1 MLRRWQVACLMSTH
15 RSSCDLEPS
24 TASCSFV
31 SVEQQSLQTMVEAS
45 SGRSCCCQSPRIII
59 ESAIVVVVIIIM
71 KLIRSHRDIRT
82 PSEKQEKQARERKER
97 GRSSEGVRHAQAIKN
112 ELSKSWR
119 KHRCVRSQ
127 SMNTN
132 LKNQLCLVDASVFV
146 RRVRILACVCLQD
159 HNAERVSVPF
169 PHIPSVS
176 QPINQRE
183 RERERERERL
193 IIKPKSKRTHQ
204 PSRCTCSSP
213 ELLDSCKLECR
224 CMSWSVSVV
233 A

>member
-1 MLRRWQVACLMSTH
+1 MLF
-15 RSSCDLEPS
+15 RSW
-24 TASCSFV
+24 SFLLL
-31 SVEQQSLQTMVEAS
+31 SITK
-45 SGRSCCCQSPRIII
+45 III
-59 ESAIVVVVIIIM
+59 ESAIVVVVIM

-82 PSEKQEKQARERKER
+82 PSEKQEKRERERER
-97 GRSSEGVRHAQAIKN
+97 GRRSESLRHAQAIKN

-176 QPINQRE
+176 QPI
-183 RERERERERL
+183 RERL
-193 IIKPKSKRTHQ
+193 IIQPKSKRTHQ
-204 PSRCTCSSP
+204 PSRCTCSSST
-213 ELLDSCKLECR
+213 LLDSCKLECR
-224 CMSWSVSVV
+224 RMSWSVSAV

>member
-1 MLRRWQVACLMSTH
+1 
-15 RSSCDLEPS
+15 
-24 TASCSFV
+24 
-31 SVEQQSLQTMVEAS
+31 MVEAS

-132 LKNQLCLVDASVFV
+132 LKNQLCLVDASVFG

-169 PHIPSVS
+169 PTHSECQS
-176 QPINQRE
+176 TNQS
-183 RERERERERL
+183 ERERERERL
-193 IIKPKSKRTHQ
+193 IIQPKSKRTHQ
-204 PSRCTCSSP
+204 PSRCTCSSST
-213 ELLDSCKLECR
+213 LLDSCKLECR